1 MKHAMKRVIS
11 ICVFG
16 LFFFAVTAFTAQA
29 ASPTDSLRA
38 AESQLTAIVKE
49 AHELSVL
56 ITTPDEKERYSLDLS
71 MLEKRMSRLEQDYP
85 MVVTDDYLSQ
95 LYKQYLG
102 AMKTIEDNLMRF
114 RRGQVQDSLQKV
126 MARWSPRFDSL
137 LSAGEAFVQKKEA
150 DSVRMVKSQADD
162 WWMTITE
169 THRTYSAHFD
179 ADETLQQHYQHI
191 EQTRGEIRNLSE
203 KERIKLRD
211 ILLVGGV
218 LVGVLAMVGGMLGAK
233 IKSKKLLKK
242 AQETPSI
249 EL

>member
-1 MKHAMKRVIS
+1 MRNIL
-11 ICVFG
+11 VFSFYLLVSTVAWAG
-16 LFFFAVTAFTAQA
+16 
-29 ASPTDSLRA
+29 SPTDSIRA

-56 ITTPDEKERYSLDLS
+56 IVTPDDKERYSLDISLV
-71 MLEKRMSRLEQDYP
+71 EKRMSRLEQDYP
-85 MVVTDDYLSQ
+85 IVVTDEYLSQ

-102 AMKTIEDNLMRF
+102 AMKTIEDNLVRY
-114 RRGQVQDSLQKV
+114 RRGQVQDSLERI

-137 LSAGEAFVQKKEA
+137 LVVGAGYAEKKEA
-150 DSVRMVKSQADD
+150 DSVRMVKSQADE
-162 WWMTITE
+162 WWTSIGE
-169 THRTYSAHFD
+169 THRTYSDHFD
-179 ADETLQQHYQHI
+179 ADETLRQHYQHI
-191 EQTRGEIRNLSE
+191 EETRGEIRNLSE

-218 LVGVLAMVGGMLGAK
+218 LVGVVAIVGGMLGAK

-242 AQETPSI
+242 AQEIPSI